1 MENFEKHFLEQ
12 YKVQDKS
19 EAKDAA
25 KRKEIRTGEEGIFE
39 DRSKRIEAYIERLE
53 EIFTHPD
60 TKTRERRTDIFK
72 EKFLYPAVIV
82 KNENFPE
89 SYFEYQKQLAKERG
103 MGEIE
108 FSPEDK
114 QKAIADT
121 QEAQRKSLDA
131 WIDHLAGD
139 NCHYPSDIKYFA
151 AQGILKTGKF
161 DEKAYRFSDRE
172 KSTTASFRQIDHEA
186 LSMVMGALE
195 AVHHQGDTGSYHSEL
210 LDLIKRNKDFG
221 SMYAEA
227 MRYLDKEASKDK
239 ALEIT
244 DGEWRVFKQDSDPR
258 ELVNAFAGK
267 RAFLCLGNIGDASGY
282 LKQGDVQ
289 VYFSNNR
296 AGEPVWPRAAI
307 AIKPEMGAYELRG
320 TYNPNEDIDPE
331 IAKTDIIK
339 ERLTTIKNGES
350 FAKKDADMRKVTEL
364 YERCF
369 KIDKKTKEK
378 TYLNPELTKDDLVF
392 LYEIDLPI
400 EGFGYQKDPRVQE
413 LRAQRNL
420 EEDMSIIFEC
430 AKDEIART
438 PDDINGN
445 TRAYVGQLEL
455 GIFQKFPEN
464 LEHIYTSFP
473 EGRIRKEEIE
483 IGGKNAEALIKE
495 MNEKHI
501 NIGGSAMDMLKSEDF
516 TVLKES
522 DSEILIRLKV
532 GDLGFPKNKYPTKDE
547 IYRRIE
553 ELGLELCP
561 PETGPYYRLKYLN
574 QPMGEWF
581 QIGMKQ
587 IIDRDGYP
595 RSFFY
600 LARYEDGLWLHGD
613 WMSPGYEW
621 RPDNKFVFCLR
632 KPA

>member
-39 DRSKRIEAYIERLE
+39 DRSRRIEAYIERLE

-60 TKTRERRTDIFK
+60 AKTRERRTDIFK

-82 KNENFPE
+82 KEENFPE

-103 MGEIE
+103 IGDIE

-114 QKAIADT
+114 QKAVADV

-131 WIDHLAGD
+131 WIDHLAD
-139 NCHYPSDIKYFA
+139 DDCHYPADIKYFV

-186 LSMVMGALE
+186 LAMVMGALE
-195 AVHHQGDTGSYHSEL
+195 AVHHHKRRESSYHSEL
-210 LDLIKRNKDFG
+210 LDLMKRNKDFG

-244 DGEWRVFKQDSDPR
+244 DGEWRVFSQGSDPR

-307 AIKPEMGAYELRG
+307 AIKPETGAYELRG
-320 TYNPNEDIDPE
+320 TYNSNEDIDPE

-339 ERLTTIKNGES
+339 ERLATIKNGES
-350 FAKKDADMRKVTEL
+350 FAKKDADMKKVTEL
-364 YERCF
+364 YELCF
-369 KIDKKTKEK
+369 KIDKKTEEK
-378 TYLNPELTKDDLVF
+378 TYLNPELTKDDLIF
-392 LYEIDLPI
+392 LYEIDAPI
-400 EGFGYQKDPRVQE
+400 EGFGYEKDPRVAE
-413 LRAQRNL
+413 LRAQRNP
-420 EEDMSIIFEC
+420 EEDMLTIFEC
-430 AKDEIART
+430 SREQIART
-438 PDDINGN
+438 SDDINEN
-445 TRAYVGQLEL
+445 TKAYVGQLEP
-455 GIFQKFPEN
+455 GIFQKLPEN
-464 LEHIYTSFP
+464 IEHIYALFP
-473 EGRIRKEEIE
+473 GTEIRREYVE
-483 IGGKNAEALIKE
+483 IGKKTSEQLLSELKQAGIKLS
-495 MNEKHI
+495 NYSK
-501 NIGGSAMDMLKSEDF
+501 ATLKSRDF
-516 TVLKES
+516 IACKNTGVLT
-522 DSEILIRLKV
+522 LIRLTLA
-532 GDLGFPKNKYPTKDE
+532 DLGFTTRKVTINQ
-547 IYRRIE
+547 IYQHAKE
-553 ELGLELCP
+553 YGLELCP
-561 PETGPYYRLKYLN
+561 VEVAQAYRLKYTN
-574 QPMGEWF
+574 QPIGELMYVGTRKTISSEGYQGAF
-581 QIGMKQ
+581 ELG
-587 IIDRDGYP
+587 RDD
-595 RSFFY
+595 
-600 LARYEDGLWLHGD
+600 DGLWLSDRWAGPVGLD
-613 WMSPGYEW
+613 S
-621 RPDNKFVFCLR
+621 DAKFVFCLR
-632 KPA
+632 KPKNS

>member
-195 AVHHQGDTGSYHSEL
+195 AVHHQGDAGPHHFEL

-221 SMYAEA
+221 SMYAEV

-244 DGEWRVFKQDSDPR
+244 DGE
-258 ELVNAFAGK
+258 
-267 RAFLCLGNIGDASGY
+267 
-282 LKQGDVQ
+282 
-289 VYFSNNR
+289 
-296 AGEPVWPRAAI
+296 
-307 AIKPEMGAYELRG
+307 
-320 TYNPNEDIDPE
+320 
-331 IAKTDIIK
+331 
-339 ERLTTIKNGES
+339 
-350 FAKKDADMRKVTEL
+350 
-364 YERCF
+364 
-369 KIDKKTKEK
+369 
-378 TYLNPELTKDDLVF
+378 
-392 LYEIDLPI
+392 
-400 EGFGYQKDPRVQE
+400 
-413 LRAQRNL
+413 
-420 EEDMSIIFEC
+420 
-430 AKDEIART
+430 
-438 PDDINGN
+438 
-445 TRAYVGQLEL
+445 
-455 GIFQKFPEN
+455 
-464 LEHIYTSFP
+464 
-473 EGRIRKEEIE
+473 
-483 IGGKNAEALIKE
+483 
-495 MNEKHI
+495 
-501 NIGGSAMDMLKSEDF
+501 
-516 TVLKES
+516 
-522 DSEILIRLKV
+522 
-532 GDLGFPKNKYPTKDE
+532 
-547 IYRRIE
+547 
-553 ELGLELCP
+553 
-561 PETGPYYRLKYLN
+561 
-574 QPMGEWF
+574 
-581 QIGMKQ
+581 
-587 IIDRDGYP
+587 
-595 RSFFY
+595 
-600 LARYEDGLWLHGD
+600 
-613 WMSPGYEW
+613 
-621 RPDNKFVFCLR
+621 
-632 KPA
+632 

>member
-121 QEAQRKSLDA
+121 QEAQRKSLNA

-139 NCHYPSDIKYFA
+139 DCHYPADIKYFA

-186 LSMVMGALE
+186 LSMAMGALE
-195 AVHHQGDTGSYHSEL
+195 AVHHQGDTGPYHSEL

-445 TRAYVGQLEL
+445 TKAYVGQLEP
-455 GIFQKFPEN
+455 GIFQKLLDN
-464 LEHIYTSFP
+464 LEYIYTSFP
-473 EGRIRKEEIE
+473 EDRIRKETIE
-483 IGGKNAEALIKE
+483 IGGKDAEALIKE
-495 MNEKHI
+495 MSEKHI

-516 TVLKES
+516 TTLKES
-522 DSEILIRLKV
+522 ESEILIRLKV
-532 GDLGFPKNKYPTKDE
+532 GDLGFPKNKYPTADE